1 MSTEN
6 YEILD
11 DSGLVI
17 NTIVAEQAFVE
28 EHYPGKWRV
37 MPPIPA
43 PEFVELPPPK
53 TEEQKIANATA
64 AAIAKLIA
72 DGVLKQT

>member
-1 MSTEN
+1 MITDN
-6 YEILD
+6 YEVLD
-11 DSGLVI
+11 DAGNVI

-37 MPPIPA
+37 IPPLPA
-43 PEFVELPPPK
+43 PEFVEPPIPK
-53 TEEQKIANATA
+53 TDEQKIADATA

-72 DGVLKQT
+72 DGVLKQA